1 MHQLCVKFSTKTKND
16 MKNEQANPQSMTHRF
31 YKEAGTWYIDL
42 PAYLEAGLGTK
53 ANLMMVAGA
62 DTFLEQLSNNGT
74 EVTVHIEAAPYAD
87 QTYALKKIGMG
98 KDQELLDAVGH
109 APVDT
114 GAYYKADH
122 NSHILW
128 LCPVTEYVFGGAY
141 PDHIYIH
148 VIKDDKPKTFYHI
161 IADESG
167 SMSDC
172 INQTVNGL
180 MEQRNK
186 ILELAVKFPE
196 QDIRA
201 GLTFFSST
209 VNPIFEHLSV
219 RQMIA
224 QTMPTYRP
232 NGNTALLDAIGITIQ
247 SVERQMKS
255 PEDSAVIIILT
266 DGYEN
271 ASRIFTLQQIRE
283 LISSKEA
290 TGRWTFSYLGATL
303 DAVYMA
309 EQMNI
314 KRQNAMAFDKAAMQ
328 KDVWNKL
335 SDSMDH
341 YLDKKRRGES
351 LDELYDK

>member
-1 MHQLCVKFSTKTKND
+1 
-16 MKNEQANPQSMTHRF
+16 MKNEQAMTHRF
-31 YKEAGTWYIDL
+31 YKEEGTWYIDL

-62 DTFLEQLSNNGT
+62 DIFLDQLSNQGT
-74 EVTVHIEAAPYAD
+74 EVTVHIETAPYAE
-87 QTYALKKIGMG
+87 QTYDLKKIGIG

-109 APVDT
+109 APVDY
-114 GAYYKADH
+114 GAYYKADQ
-122 NSHILW
+122 NGHILW
-128 LCPVTEYVFGGAY
+128 LCPVTEYVFGGDY

-148 VIKDDKPKTFYHI
+148 VVSEDKPKTFYHI
-161 IADESG
+161 ITDESG
-167 SMSDC
+167 SMHDC
-172 INQTVNGL
+172 INQTINGL
-180 MEQRNK
+180 YEQRNK
-186 ILELAVKFPE
+186 ILELADKFPE
-196 QDIRA
+196 QEIRA
-201 GLTFFSST
+201 GLTFFSSM
-209 VNPIFEHLSV
+209 VNPIFEHLTV
-219 RQMIA
+219 TEMRNRI
-224 QTMPTYRP
+224 MPHYRP
-232 NGNTALLDAIGITIQ
+232 NGNTALLDAIGKTIQ
-247 SVERQMKS
+247 SVEQQMTS

-314 KRQNAMAFDKAAMQ
+314 KRQNAMAFNKAAMQ

-341 YLDKKRRGES
+341 YLDKKRRGAS
-351 LDELYDK
+351 LDELYDKK

>member
-1 MHQLCVKFSTKTKND
+1 MSN
-16 MKNEQANPQSMTHRF
+16 ANTNNQSMTHRF

-62 DTFLEQLSNNGT
+62 EIFLDQLSNHGT
-74 EVTVHIEAAPYAD
+74 EVTVHIETAPFAE

-109 APVDT
+109 APVDY
-114 GAYYKADH
+114 GAYYKADQ
-122 NSHILW
+122 NGHILW
-128 LCPVTEYVFGGAY
+128 LCPVTEYVFGGDY

-148 VIKDDKPKTFYHI
+148 VISADKPKTFYHI

-180 MEQRNK
+180 FEQRNK

-201 GLTFFSST
+201 GLTFFNST

-219 RQMIA
+219 RDMIG
-224 QTMPTYRP
+224 QTMPHYRP
-232 NGNTALLDAIGITIQ
+232 NGNTALLDAIGKTIQ
-247 SVERQMKS
+247 SVEHQMTS
-255 PEDSAVIIILT
+255 PQDSAVIIILT

-271 ASRIFTLQQIRE
+271 ASRIFTLHQIRE
-283 LISSKEA
+283 LITQKEA
-290 TGRWTFSYLGATL
+290 SGRWTFSYLGATL
-303 DAVYMA
+303 DAVDMA
-309 EQMNI
+309 EQMHI
-314 KRQNAMAFDKAAMQ
+314 KRQNAMAFDKANMQ
-328 KDVWNKL
+328 QDVWNKL

-341 YLDKKRRGES
+341 YLDKKRRGAS
-351 LDELYDK
+351 LDELYDKK